1 MPGDAVQQI
10 IAGLTPYIGEHMAR
24 SAASAHC
31 QKLGIANGTP
41 ITPEQLEQLVLRLE
55 KGLHI
60 FIGREKSGAVMA
72 AIRQSLA
79 SPA

>member
-1 MPGDAVQQI
+1 MPGDVVQQI

-24 SAASAHC
+24 SAATAHC
-31 QKLGIANGTP
+31 QKLGIANGAP
-41 ITPEQLEQLVLRLE
+41 VTPEQLDQLVARLE

-60 FIGREKSGAVMA
+60 FIGREKSTTVMA
-72 AIRQSLA
+72 AIRQRLA